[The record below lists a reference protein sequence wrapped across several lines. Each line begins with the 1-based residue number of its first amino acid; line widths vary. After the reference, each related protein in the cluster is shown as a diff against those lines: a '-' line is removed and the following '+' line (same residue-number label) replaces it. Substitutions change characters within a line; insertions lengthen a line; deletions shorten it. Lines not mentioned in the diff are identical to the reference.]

1 MSAGIEKKSIPVVTS
16 ILEYDSKI
24 LILKRSPF
32 SKSMKNKWGGISGY
46 LESNED
52 LLSRAL
58 TEILEETG
66 ISYEQVL
73 LRKILDPITVMVET
87 NRVLTI
93 HPFYFISMEN
103 EVKLD
108 WEHTEYQWINVTDL
122 SIYDLVPKL
131 EELIKHCF
139 EQKQ

>member
-1 MSAGIEKKSIPVVTS
+1 MSAGIEKKPIPVVTS

-58 TEILEETG
+58 TEIREETG

-73 LRKILDPITVMVET
+73 LRKILDPITVIVET

-93 HPFYFISMEN
+93 HPFHFISMEN

-122 SIYDLVPKL
+122 RIYDLVPKL

>member
-1 MSAGIEKKSIPVVTS
+1 MSAGIEKKPIPVVTS
-16 ILEYDSKI
+16 ILEYDTKI

-58 TEILEETG
+58 TEIREETG

-73 LRKILDPITVMVET
+73 LRKILDPITVIVET

-93 HPFYFISMEN
+93 HPFHFISMEN
-103 EVKLD
+103 DVKLD

-122 SIYDLVPKL
+122 RIYDLVPKL